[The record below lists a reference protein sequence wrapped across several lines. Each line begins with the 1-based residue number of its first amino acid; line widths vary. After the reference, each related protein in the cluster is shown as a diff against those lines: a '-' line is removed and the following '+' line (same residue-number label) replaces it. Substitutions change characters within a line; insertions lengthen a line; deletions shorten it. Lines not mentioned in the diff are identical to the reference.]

1 MVKVPS
7 EVKLSRPSQER
18 NQLRADILLEIS
30 KLAPTGLNEAFR
42 LITER
47 TGSLLEITRTSFWT
61 YDSRLK
67 TLQCEDLFLLDQK
80 KHIPGNILFED
91 NFPVYFETLQQSRF
105 VNATDALTDPR
116 TVEFVDIYLTPLN
129 IVSLL
134 DTPIRCD
141 GMLAGVLCCEAV
153 GERREWTQEDIDYT
167 TSISGFISS
176 FIHTDKLRKAEKAL
190 QLSEEKYRKII
201 ENSLVAI
208 YHSNLKGEFI
218 YTNQAMID
226 MFEFDTVEDITNYSV
241 EQLYPNPE
249 GRKDFISQLLRKKTI
264 RNMEMQLLTK
274 KGNSRMVLLNAFL
287 DNDTIFGMLMDITDR
302 KKDEE
307 AVHLARI
314 KAEESDRMK
323 TSLLTNMSHE
333 FRTPMNAILGF
344 SDLIS
349 NESNDPDIA
358 FFARKIHTSGQRL
371 MGTLKAILDLADLEA
386 TRSKIKIADIYIEN
400 FLNDCLQSFSS
411 TASEKG
417 LYLITEYTEG
427 LCVKADEVL
436 LQLIIHNLIDN
447 AIKFTRK
454 GGITIET
461 DLSYEGESQWCI
473 IRIKDTGIGISE
485 DQFEVIFHEFR
496 QISEGYNRSYEGTG
510 LGLTLAKKMAEML
523 EGKITVESELGLG
536 SIFSLWLPLSEIS
549 ETEGLSNSN
558 GLLEKA
564 PSRIFKLKPPDELPR
579 LLIVEDNDDNAEIIK
594 LYVKGR
600 FYIDRAPDANTAIKM
615 VKEKHFS
622 GILMDINLGA
632 GIDGLKAANA
642 IRKINGY
649 QNIPIIAITGYTMSG
664 DREKILEGGCTH
676 YLGKPFSQQELIDLL
691 SEIFG

>member
-1 MVKVPS
+1 MPS
-7 EVKLSRPSQER
+7 ETEISIRSTER
-18 NQLRADILLEIS
+18 DQQQADVLLEIS
-30 KLAPTGLNEAFR
+30 KLALSGLEEVYKMITGRIGDL
-42 LITER
+42 LKISR
-47 TGSLLEITRTSFWT
+47 TSYWTYNSLLR
-61 YDSRLK
+61 
-67 TLQCEDLFLLDQK
+67 TLQCEDLYLLEQQ

-91 NFPVYFETLQQSRF
+91 NFPVYFEALRQSRF
-105 VNATDALTDPR
+105 INASDARTDRR
-116 TVEFVDIYLTPLN
+116 TSEFIESYLHPLN
-129 IVSLL
+129 IISLL
-134 DTPIRCD
+134 DIPIRSE
-141 GMLAGVLCCEAV
+141 GKLAGVLCCETV
-153 GERREWTQEDIDYT
+153 GEQRVWTLEDIDFT
-167 TSISGFISS
+167 TAISGFISS
-176 FIHTDKLRKAEKAL
+176 FIHTDKLKKAEKAL
-190 QLSEEKYRKII
+190 KSSEEKYRKII

-218 YTNQAMID
+218 YTNQAMVEL
-226 MFEFDTVEDITNYSV
+226 FEFDSQEDILNYSV
-241 EQLYPNPE
+241 DQLYPSP
-249 GRKDFISQLLRKKTI
+249 KDRQDFVTMLLKQKTI
-264 RNMEMQLLTK
+264 KNMEMHLVTK
-274 KGNSRMVLLNAFL
+274 KGHPRMVLLNAFL
-287 DNDTIFGMLMDITDR
+287 DNEMIFGMLMDITDR

-307 AVHLARI
+307 AIKSARA

-323 TSLLTNMSHE
+323 TSLLANMSHE

-386 TRSKIKIADIYIEN
+386 TRSKIKIQDIYIEN
-400 FLNDCLQSFSS
+400 FINDCLQSFSV

-427 LCVKADEVL
+427 LCAKADEVL
-436 LQLIIHNLIDN
+436 LQLILNNLVDN

-461 DLSYEGESQWCI
+461 DISYSGDDHWCV
-473 IRIKDTGIGISE
+473 IRIKDTGIGIPD
-485 DQFEVIFHEFR
+485 DQFEMIFHEFR

-510 LGLTLAKKMAEML
+510 LGLTLALKMAEML

-536 SIFSLWLPLSEIS
+536 SIFSLWLPLSECNKS
-549 ETEGLSNSN
+549 DGLIKAEVSF
-558 GLLEKA
+558 EKA
-564 PSRIFKLKPPDELPR
+564 PSRVFKLRPPEELPR
-579 LLIVEDNDDNAEIIK
+579 LLVVEDNDDNAEIIK

-600 FYIDRAPDANTAIKM
+600 FFTDRAPDAGTAIKM
-615 VKEKHFS
+615 VKERRFS

-632 GIDGLKAANA
+632 GMDGLKAANA

-649 QNIPIIAITGYTMSG
+649 QDIPIIAITGYTMSG
-664 DREKILEGGCTH
+664 DREKILAGGCTH

-691 SEIFG
+691 SEIFE